1 MPPTMWRLRSSMPG
15 PPAPS
20 CLMKRPGREPTARG
34 SDSSI
39 RRASVASSP
48 SLWKRMA
55 SPAPKPSPDRPPEP
69 TTDSGLPLKPVYQSA
84 DAGPEAAPP
93 GQFPFTRG
101 IYPEMYRRRPWTIRQ
116 YAGFGSA
123 AETNRRFR
131 YLLEEGQTG
140 LSVAFDLPTQM
151 GHDADAPMARGEVG
165 KVGVS
170 ISSLKDM
177 ETLLQDIPLAEVST
191 SMTINAPAALLLLL
205 YELVAEQ
212 QGVSPERLQ
221 GTVQNDILK
230 EYAAR
235 GTYIFPPRASMRL
248 TTDLFAYCHERLPN
262 WNTISISGY
271 HLREAG
277 ATAVQ
282 ELGFTM
288 AHAIAYVDAA
298 RTAGLQVADFAPR
311 LSFFFAVFSDFFE
324 EVAKFRAARNLWA
337 RLMKDRYGVTDP
349 RAQAL
354 RFHSQPGGS
363 PLTAQQPHNNIVRV
377 ALQAMSAVLG
387 GTQSLHANSFDEA
400 LGLPSEMA
408 ATLSVRTQQIIAHET
423 NVAGVA
429 DPMGG
434 SYLVEALTREL
445 DAGAT
450 ALIEEVDRRGG
461 AIAAIETGFTQEA
474 IQESAYH
481 FQRAVEEGRRVVVG
495 VNRFQGGEEAVEIVK
510 IGPRHE
516 RDQVEGLKRLRAERD
531 SAAVESRLAEVR
543 RAAEGSHN
551 LLPPMRAA
559 LQAYATIGEV
569 CGVLRDVFGE
579 YRPGSRS

>member
-1 MPPTMWRLRSSMPG
+1 
-15 PPAPS
+15 
-20 CLMKRPGREPTARG
+20 
-34 SDSSI
+34 
-39 RRASVASSP
+39 
-48 SLWKRMA
+48 MA
-55 SPAPKPSPDRPPEP
+55 SPSPNPSDPAAAP
-69 TTDSGLPLKPVYQSA
+69 TTDSGLPLKAVYRAA

-93 GQFPFTRG
+93 GEYPFTRG
-101 IYPEMYRRRPWTIRQ
+101 IYPQMYRRRPWTIRQ
-116 YAGFGSA
+116 YSGFGSA

-131 YLLEEGQTG
+131 YLLDQGQTG

-177 ETLLQDIPLAEVST
+177 ETLLHGIPLGEVST

-212 QGVSPERLQ
+212 QEVSPERLQ

-248 TTDLFAYCHERLPN
+248 TTDLFAYCHQRLPN

-298 RTAGLQVADFAPR
+298 RTAGLEVADFAPR

-337 RLMKDRYGVTDP
+337 RLIKERYGVLDG

-354 RFHSQPGGS
+354 RFHSQTGGS
-363 PLTAQQPHNNIVRV
+363 TLTAQQPHNNIVRV

-445 DAGAT
+445 EAGAT

-461 AIAAIETGFTQEA
+461 AIAAIETAFTQEA

-495 VNRFQGGEEAVEIVK
+495 VNRFQGDEESVEIVK

-531 SAAVESRLAEVR
+531 PAAVDSRLAEVR
-543 RAAEGSHN
+543 RAAQGSTN

>member
-1 MPPTMWRLRSSMPG
+1 
-15 PPAPS
+15 
-20 CLMKRPGREPTARG
+20 
-34 SDSSI
+34 
-39 RRASVASSP
+39 
-48 SLWKRMA
+48 MA
-55 SPAPKPSPDRPPEP
+55 SPAPEDKPESPPEP
-69 TTDSGLPLKPVYQSA
+69 TTDSGLPLKPVYRAA
-84 DAGPEAAPP
+84 DAPAEAPP
-93 GQFPFTRG
+93 PGEYPFTRG
-101 IYPEMYRRRPWTIRQ
+101 IYSQMYRRRPWTIRQ

-131 YLLEEGQTG
+131 YLLAQGQTG
-140 LSVAFDLPTQM
+140 LSVAFDLPTQI
-151 GHDADAPMARGEVG
+151 GHDADALMARGEVG

-177 ETLLQDIPLAEVST
+177 ETLLAGIPLAEVST

-205 YELVAEQ
+205 YQLVAEQ
-212 QGVSPERLQ
+212 QGVSGDRLN

-235 GTYIFPPRASMRL
+235 GTYIFPPRPSMRL
-248 TTDLFAYCHERLPN
+248 TTDLFAYCNAQLPN

-298 RTAGLQVADFAPR
+298 KAAGLDVAAFAPR

-324 EVAKFRAARNLWA
+324 EVAKFRAARTLWA
-337 RLMKDRYGVTDP
+337 HLLKQRYGVTDP

-354 RFHSQPGGS
+354 RFHTQTGGS
-363 PLTAQQPHNNIVRV
+363 TLTAQQPHNNIVRV

-423 NVAGVA
+423 NVASVA

-434 SYLVEALTREL
+434 SYLVEALTREIE
-445 DAGAT
+445 AGAR
-450 ALIEEVDRRGG
+450 AQISEVDRRGG
-461 AIAAIETGFTQEA
+461 AIASIETGFTQDA
-474 IQESAYH
+474 IQESAYR
-481 FQRAVEEGRRVVVG
+481 FQQAVETGRRVVVG
-495 VNRFQGGEEAVEIVK
+495 VNRFQGDDERVEIVK
-510 IGPRHE
+510 ISPKHE
-516 RDQVEGLKRLRAERD
+516 REQVAALKRLREQRD
-531 SAAVESRLAEVR
+531 ARQVEARLLDVR
-543 RAAEGSHN
+543 RAADGDAN
-551 LLPPMRAA
+551 LLPPMREA
-559 LQAYATIGEV
+559 LRAYATIGEV
-569 CGVLRDVFGE
+569 CAVLRDVFGE
-579 YRPGSRS
+579 YRPGARS

>member
-1 MPPTMWRLRSSMPG
+1 MQ
-15 PPAPS
+15 A
-20 CLMKRPGREPTARG
+20 A
-34 SDSSI
+34 
-39 RRASVASSP
+39 
-48 SLWKRMA
+48 
-55 SPAPKPSPDRPPEP
+55 APKPPADDPSEP
-69 TTDSGLPLKPVYQSA
+69 ATDSGLPLKPVYQAA
-84 DAGPEAAPP
+84 DAGPDAPPP
-93 GQFPFTRG
+93 GQYPFTRG

-116 YAGFGSA
+116 YGGFASA

-131 YLLEEGQTG
+131 YLLEQGQTA
-140 LSVAFDLPTQM
+140 LWVAFDLPTQM

-177 ETLLQDIPLAEVST
+177 ETLLQDIPLGEVST

-212 QGVSPERLQ
+212 QGVSTERLQ

-311 LSFFFAVFSDFFE
+311 LSFFFGVFSDRSE

-337 RLMKDRYGVTDP
+337 RLTKERYGVTDA

-354 RFHSQPGGS
+354 RFHSQTGGS
-363 PLTAQQPHNNIVRV
+363 TLTAQQPHNNIVRV

-423 NVAGVA
+423 NVASVA

-434 SYLVEALTREL
+434 SYLVEALTSEL
-445 DAGAT
+445 DSGAS
-450 ALIEEVDRRGG
+450 ALIAEVDRRGG
-461 AIAAIETGFTQEA
+461 AIAAIETGFTQDA
-474 IQESAYH
+474 IQESAYR
-481 FQRAVEEGRRVVVG
+481 FQQAVETGRRVVVG
-495 VNRFQGGEEAVEIVK
+495 VNRFQGDDEVVEIVK
-510 IGPRHE
+510 ISPQHE
-516 RDQVEGLKRLRAERD
+516 REQIAALRRLRAERD
-531 SAAVESRLAEVR
+531 AKRVETCLPEVR
-543 RAAEGSHN
+543 RAAEGSQN

>member
-1 MPPTMWRLRSSMPG
+1 
-15 PPAPS
+15 
-20 CLMKRPGREPTARG
+20 
-34 SDSSI
+34 
-39 RRASVASSP
+39 
-48 SLWKRMA
+48 MA
-55 SPAPKPSPDRPPEP
+55 SPAPKPGSDQASES
-69 TTDSGLPLKPVYQSA
+69 TTDSGLALKPVYRSE
-84 DAGPEAAPP
+84 DAGPQAPDP
-93 GQFPFTRG
+93 GQYPFTRG

-131 YLLEEGQTG
+131 YLLGHGQTG

-151 GHDADAPMARGEVG
+151 GHDADAIMARGEVG

-177 ETLLQDIPLAEVST
+177 ETLLAGIPLGEVST

-212 QGVSPERLQ
+212 QGVPGNRLN

-235 GTYIFPPRASMRL
+235 GTYIFPPRPSMRL
-248 TTDLFAYCHERLPN
+248 TTDLFAYCKQRLPS

-298 RTAGLQVADFAPR
+298 RAAGLEVAEFAPR

-324 EVAKFRAARNLWA
+324 EVAKFRAARTIWA
-337 RLMKDRYGVTDP
+337 RLMTDRYGVKDG

-354 RFHSQPGGS
+354 RFHAQTGGS
-363 PLTAQQPHNNIVRV
+363 TLTAQQPYNNIVRV

-400 LGLPSEMA
+400 LGLPSETA

-423 NVAGVA
+423 NVASVA
-429 DPMGG
+429 DPLGG
-434 SYLVEALTREL
+434 SYLVEALTTEL
-445 DAGAT
+445 QSAAR
-450 ALIEEVDRRGG
+450 ALIDEVERRGG
-461 AIAAIETGFTQEA
+461 AIAAIESGFTQDA
-474 IQESAYH
+474 IQESAYR
-481 FQRAVEEGRRVVVG
+481 FQQAVEGGRRVVVG
-495 VNRFQGGEEAVEIVK
+495 VNRFGGDDDAVEIVK
-510 IGPRHE
+510 ISPKHE
-516 RDQVEGLKRLRAERD
+516 REQVEALRQIRAERD
-531 SAAVESRLAEVR
+531 AARVEAQLAEVR
-543 RAAEGSHN
+543 RAAEGSAN
-551 LLPPMRAA
+551 LLPPMRDA
-559 LQAYATIGEV
+559 LKAYATIGEV

-579 YRPGSRS
+579 YRPGTRS

>member
-1 MPPTMWRLRSSMPG
+1 
-15 PPAPS
+15 
-20 CLMKRPGREPTARG
+20 
-34 SDSSI
+34 
-39 RRASVASSP
+39 
-48 SLWKRMA
+48 MA
-55 SPAPKPSPDRPPEP
+55 STAPDQAPEPSPEP
-69 TTDSGLPLKPVYQSA
+69 TTDSGLPLKPVYRAA
-84 DAGPEAAPP
+84 DAPGEAPP
-93 GQFPFTRG
+93 PGEYPFTRG
-101 IYPEMYRRRPWTIRQ
+101 IYPQMYRRRPWTIRQ

-131 YLLEEGQTG
+131 YLLAQGQTG
-140 LSVAFDLPTQM
+140 LSVAFDLPTQI

-177 ETLLQDIPLAEVST
+177 ETLLAGIPLAEVST

-212 QGVSPERLQ
+212 QGVTGDRLN

-235 GTYIFPPRASMRL
+235 GTYIFPPRPSMRL
-248 TTDLFAYCHERLPN
+248 TTDLFAYCASRLPS

-298 RTAGLQVADFAPR
+298 RAAGLDVEAFAPR

-324 EVAKFRAARNLWA
+324 EVAKFRAARMIWA
-337 RLMKDRYGVTDP
+337 RLLRERYGVSDP

-354 RFHSQPGGS
+354 RFHTQTGGS
-363 PLTAQQPHNNIVRV
+363 TLTAQQPHNNIVRV

-423 NVAGVA
+423 NVASVA

-434 SYLVEALTREL
+434 SYLVEALTAQL
-445 DAGAT
+445 GAGAT
-450 ALIEEVDRRGG
+450 GLIEEVDRRGG
-461 AIAAIETGFTQEA
+461 AIAAIETGFTQDA
-474 IQESAYH
+474 IQESAYR
-481 FQRAVEEGRRVVVG
+481 FQQAVESGRRVVVG
-495 VNRFQGGEEAVEIVK
+495 VNRFQGDDEAVEIVK
-510 IGPRHE
+510 ISPKHE
-516 RDQVEGLKRLRAERD
+516 REQVEALQRLRKERD
-531 SAAVESRLAEVR
+531 AAQVEARLADVR
-543 RAAEGSHN
+543 RAAEGDAN
-551 LLPPMRAA
+551 LLPPMREA
-559 LQAYATIGEV
+559 LRRYATIGEV
-569 CGVLRDVFGE
+569 CAVLRDVFGE
-579 YRPGSRS
+579 YRPGTRS

>member
-1 MPPTMWRLRSSMPG
+1 MPP
-15 PPAPS
+15 
-20 CLMKRPGREPTARG
+20 
-34 SDSSI
+34 
-39 RRASVASSP
+39 RA
-48 SLWKRMA
+48 L
-55 SPAPKPSPDRPPEP
+55 SPAADQPSEP
-69 TTDSGLPLKPVYQSA
+69 ATDSGLPLKPVYQAA
-84 DAGPEAAPP
+84 DAGAEAPPP
-93 GQFPFTRG
+93 GQYPFTRG

-131 YLLEEGQTG
+131 YLLEQGETG

-177 ETLLQDIPLAEVST
+177 ETLLQGIPLGEVST

-248 TTDLFAYCHERLPN
+248 TTDLFAYCHQRLPT

-337 RLMKDRYGVTDP
+337 RLIKERYGLTEG

-354 RFHSQPGGS
+354 RFHAQTGGS
-363 PLTAQQPHNNIVRV
+363 TLTAQQPYNNIVRV

-400 LGLPSEMA
+400 LGLPSETA

-423 NVAGVA
+423 NVASVA
-429 DPMGG
+429 DPLGRR
-434 SYLVEALTREL
+434 YPVEALTTEP
-445 DAGAT
+445 
-450 ALIEEVDRRGG
+450 
-461 AIAAIETGFTQEA
+461 Q
-474 IQESAYH
+474 
-481 FQRAVEEGRRVVVG
+481 
-495 VNRFQGGEEAVEIVK
+495 
-510 IGPRHE
+510 
-516 RDQVEGLKRLRAERD
+516 
-531 SAAVESRLAEVR
+531 SAA
-543 RAAEGSHN
+543 
-551 LLPPMRAA
+551 
-559 LQAYATIGEV
+559 
-569 CGVLRDVFGE
+569 
-579 YRPGSRS
+579 RPLT

>member
-1 MPPTMWRLRSSMPG
+1 MG
-15 PPAPS
+15 
-20 CLMKRPGREPTARG
+20 
-34 SDSSI
+34 
-39 RRASVASSP
+39 
-48 SLWKRMA
+48 
-55 SPAPKPSPDRPPEP
+55 SPAPEPSGRPQPP
-69 TTDSGLPLKPVYQSA
+69 TTDSGLPLKGVYRAA
-84 DAGPEAAPP
+84 DAGQEAPP
-93 GQFPFTRG
+93 PGEYPFTRG

-116 YAGFGSA
+116 YSGFGSA

-131 YLLEEGQTG
+131 YLLEQGQTG

-177 ETLLQDIPLAEVST
+177 ETLLDGIPLGEVST

-212 QGVSPERLQ
+212 QGVALGRLQ

-298 RTAGLQVADFAPR
+298 RTAGLQVTDFAPR

-324 EVAKFRAARNLWA
+324 EVAKFRAARELWA
-337 RLMKDRYGVTDP
+337 NLIKERYGVSDA
-349 RAQAL
+349 RAQTL
-354 RFHSQPGGS
+354 RFHSQTGGS
-363 PLTAQQPHNNIVRV
+363 TLTAQQPHNNIVRV
-377 ALQAMSAVLG
+377 ALQALSAVLG

-400 LGLPSEMA
+400 LGLPSETA

-445 DAGAT
+445 GRGAT
-450 ALIEEVDRRGG
+450 ALIEEIDRRGG

-474 IQESAYH
+474 IQESAYD
-481 FQRAVEEGRRVVVG
+481 FQRSVEEGRRIVVG
-495 VNRFQGGEEAVEIVK
+495 VNRFQGEEESVEIVK

-516 RDQVEGLKRLRAERD
+516 RDQVEGLQRLRAQRD
-531 SAAVESRLAEVR
+531 SAQVESRLAEVR
-543 RAAEGSHN
+543 RAAEESHN

>member
-1 MPPTMWRLRSSMPG
+1 
-15 PPAPS
+15 
-20 CLMKRPGREPTARG
+20 
-34 SDSSI
+34 
-39 RRASVASSP
+39 
-48 SLWKRMA
+48 MA
-55 SPAPKPSPDRPPEP
+55 SPAPKPGSDQASES
-69 TTDSGLPLKPVYQSA
+69 TTDSGLALKPVYRSE
-84 DAGPEAAPP
+84 DAGPQAPDP
-93 GQFPFTRG
+93 GQYPFTRG

-131 YLLEEGQTG
+131 YLLGHGQTG

-151 GHDADAPMARGEVG
+151 GHDADAIMARGEVG

-177 ETLLQDIPLAEVST
+177 ETLLAGIPLGEVST

-212 QGVSPERLQ
+212 QGVPGNRLN

-235 GTYIFPPRASMRL
+235 GTYIFPPRPSMRL
-248 TTDLFAYCHERLPN
+248 TTDLFAYCKQRLPS

-298 RTAGLQVADFAPR
+298 RAAGLEVAEFAPR

-324 EVAKFRAARNLWA
+324 EVAKFRAARTIWA
-337 RLMKDRYGVTDP
+337 RLMTDRYGVKDG

-354 RFHSQPGGS
+354 RFHAQTGGS
-363 PLTAQQPHNNIVRV
+363 TLTAQQPYNNIVRV

-400 LGLPSEMA
+400 LGLPSETA

-423 NVAGVA
+423 NVASVA
-429 DPMGG
+429 DPLGG
-434 SYLVEALTREL
+434 SYLVEALTTEL
-445 DAGAT
+445 QSAARS
-450 ALIEEVDRRGG
+450 LIDEVERRGG
-461 AIAAIETGFTQEA
+461 AIAAIESGFTQDA
-474 IQESAYH
+474 IQESAYR
-481 FQRAVEEGRRVVVG
+481 FQQAVEGGRRVVVG
-495 VNRFQGGEEAVEIVK
+495 VNRFGGDDDAVEIVK
-510 IGPRHE
+510 ISPQHE
-516 RDQVEGLKRLRAERD
+516 REQVEALRQLRTKRD
-531 SAAVESRLAEVR
+531 AAGVDARLAEVR
-543 RAAEGSHN
+543 RAAEGTAN
-551 LLPPMRAA
+551 LLPPMRDA
-559 LQAYATIGEV
+559 LEAYATIGEV

-579 YRPGSRS
+579 YRPGTRS